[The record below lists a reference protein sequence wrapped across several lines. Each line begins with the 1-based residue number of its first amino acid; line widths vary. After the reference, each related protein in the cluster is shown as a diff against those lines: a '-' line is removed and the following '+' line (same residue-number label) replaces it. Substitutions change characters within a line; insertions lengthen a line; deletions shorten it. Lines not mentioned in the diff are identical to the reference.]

1 MAKPYTL
8 RDLHRSLLIS
18 LLNNRRCKRYRTGV
32 LQFAV
37 LCSVIDND
45 EWGRLFHKV
54 RCQQRKFT
62 QEDLCEPS

>member
-1 MAKPYTL
+1 ML
-8 RDLHRSLLIS
+8 VSVM
-18 LLNNRRCKRYRTGV
+18 NNRRCKRYRQGV

-37 LCSVIDND
+37 LCAVIDQD

-62 QEDLCEPS
+62 EEDFKQ